1 MATPQQKPLIGER
14 ASEMAGIMAQYANAG
29 DKGIVGGYNGT
40 FPLTVASVDNI
51 YLHPSTGKYY
61 KCITDYDGENLTEP
75 DNHFEE
81 LSLISI
87 NNKLNEYK
95 AKKYGVKFSGSN
107 PKGIRTFDAVGMVA
121 NVGVDEQIVVNDFD
135 NVSFYKRPVCCGT
148 FDTNGN
154 FIVNA
159 YEDEPGFTRDGSN
172 GDVYY
177 ECTPFYWN
185 GSFEEP
191 VVSASK
197 FEGSML
203 APMFSSPDKKVYLP
217 CYWASLTSDGKYRS
231 ISGVYPNWSS
241 LNTHMANCRKTNSNA
256 HTETIKAHMSEYVLQ
271 LVEFATKDLQTVMMG
286 VCNMIWENASY
297 VTTQETTNQNYVVV
311 AKDKAYSYLVGQTIT
326 NSTDWNNCR
335 RVITRIEDQADTNA
349 YIYFDN
355 QDPLSVKVGV
365 KISSFPYKTGA
376 TDNVKASS
384 GSNVSNTDG
393 KHQCKWRGKEAPWAD
408 GFSGLCDIL
417 RQIEDD
423 GKHYPYLLLDPKK
436 YNNGTLTS
444 DYVKLGYTVPAEGGY
459 AKLLGVNKHYPY
471 AAITTEIGASSVTYL
486 SAYYWNNTNNLT
498 CAYVGGHWAYGRY
511 CSPVYFY
518 LNDTPS
524 YSDAHWLARLF
535 VTPV

>member
-61 KCITDYDGENLTEP
+61 KCIVDYNGESLTEP

-87 NNKLNEYK
+87 NNKINEYK
-95 AKKYGVKFSGSN
+95 TKKYGVKFSGSN

-159 YEDEPGFTRDGSN
+159 YEDEPGFARDGSN

-241 LNTHMANCRKTNSNA
+241 LNGHMEKCRKTNANA

-286 VCNMIWENASY
+286 NCNCVYENANY
-297 VTTQETTNQNYVVV
+297 VTSLATTSQTYVIM
-311 AKDKAYSYLVGQTIT
+311 AKDKAIGYVVGQTIIPSGSWSST
-326 NSTDWNNCR
+326 RTITKIVEHDSSNSA
-335 RVITRIEDQADTNA
+335 IHFEGQE
-349 YIYFDN
+349 
-355 QDPLSVKVGV
+355 PLSVEAGV
-365 KISSFPYKTGA
+365 KISAIFCRTGL

-498 CAYVGGHWAYGRY
+498 CAYVGGYWYSGRV
-511 CSPVYFY
+511 CSPVCSH
-518 LNDTPS
+518 LGISPS
-524 YSDAHWLARLF
+524 FSNARGLARLL